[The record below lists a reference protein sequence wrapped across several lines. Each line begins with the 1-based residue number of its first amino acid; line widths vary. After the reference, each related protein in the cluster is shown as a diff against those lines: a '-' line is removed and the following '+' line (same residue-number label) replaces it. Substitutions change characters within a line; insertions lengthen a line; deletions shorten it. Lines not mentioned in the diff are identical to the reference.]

1 MTQEEK
7 IGIKDL
13 IAKVKNLD
21 LEKARIFEE
30 LEEKYGIRVI
40 SSRYEEY
47 EKCEKFLLYRGAT
60 KVQEV
65 YGVPAQTELTSIGTN
80 ERKMSTYIEG
90 GTKTEFADLADKTEN
105 GWVWND

>member
-13 IAKVKNLD
+13 IAKVKDLD
-21 LEKARIFEE
+21 LEKARTFEE
-30 LEEKYGIRVI
+30 LEEKYGIYVI

-47 EKCEKFLLYRGAT
+47 GECEKFLLYRGAT

-65 YGVPAQTELTSIGTN
+65 YGVPAKTRLTSIGTN
-80 ERKMSTYIEG
+80 ERKMRTYIEG
-90 GTKTEFADLADKTEN
+90 TYTIFTDLADKIED

>member
-13 IAKVKNLD
+13 IAKVKDLD
-21 LEKARIFEE
+21 LEKARTFEE

-40 SSRYEEY
+40 SSRYEEF
-47 EKCEKFLLYRGAT
+47 EECEKFLLHRGAT
-60 KVQEV
+60 KVQEA
-65 YGVPAQTELTSIGTN
+65 YNAQAKTRLTSIGTN

-90 GTKTEFADLADKTEN
+90 TKTNFADLADKTED

>member
-1 MTQEEK
+1 MNEEEK

-65 YGVPAQTELTSIGTN
+65 YGVPAKTRLTSVGTN
-80 ERKMSTYIEG
+80 ERKMSTNIEG
-90 GTKTEFADLADKTEN
+90 TYTIFTDLADKTED

>member
-30 LEEKYGIRVI
+30 LEEKYGIKVI
-40 SSRYEEY
+40 SSRYEKY
-47 EKCEKFLLYRGAT
+47 EKYEKFLLHRGAT

-65 YGVPAQTELTSIGTN
+65 YGVQARTRLTSVGTN
-80 ERKMSTYIEG
+80 ERKMSTYIKG
-90 GTKTEFADLADKTEN
+90 GTKTEFADLADKTED